1 MSSSTRRYKERGGG
15 GGKVVAEVLPP
26 PSMPKARKVPSEY
39 SSKENLP
46 RSKPA
51 GKPIPPRAAPRGS
64 GQMPL
69 VQRPPRISNTDSC
82 GESAKNVRWSTSS
95 LPKGKS
101 SDLSEFARF
110 LSDLRR
116 DRLARAS
123 KSEAPE
129 TGLDLVK
136 KVSELPHSAGLGN
149 EDNLGSL
156 NLQDSTVDL
165 KVSREGK
172 EEYKLSDV
180 DSEKH
185 KNEDISILIES
196 SEKENDSNNV
206 NCTLSNVKGGNLAPK
221 ELADASCR
229 TSENACEAG
238 LENPSVDKASGDL
251 KSELDLL
258 LNAKDS
264 LACRLGKELTDPNG
278 DAIAKNSEKEVH
290 LISKCSL
297 GARQKIDDSALGKIP
312 SKLREKLA
320 SLEGRVKSIASEI
333 KRTREMLDSNNPD
346 GSKSLILDIQGKICG
361 IERAVGCIMDD
372 KGKLGLPKL
381 EPSIKENEMGIQGE
395 VNRSEESTKCS
406 RTTLTTKSTN
416 EALPNEQ
423 IGGPSKQSIKCLSK
437 EELEARLFPH
447 HKLLRNR
454 PPLTNILLPNEL
466 EVGNATSSFTQSDHF
481 FAHGD
486 GVASPVEENPI
497 ALEFLAS
504 LAHANET
511 QTIVNDAIAKLSL
524 CSIHEMESSSN
535 NEDSQKQSSDAPHL
549 PKGLVEGKGELKL
562 SCDEKLQ
569 LSDQENRSVSVSQGP
584 DDSCA
589 NQLIE
594 IGVKP
599 STGGWFVS
607 EGESALLAHA
617 DGSCTFNDLVH
628 CEEKS
633 EYVPPVQVS
642 PNLWR
647 DIWLIRAAGPDGCA
661 AKYVVAASAGN
672 VLDSGFCSW
681 DFYSKEV
688 RAFHTEGRCPLALSS
703 LSHRNSQRRRNVL
716 STIGAPENHQW
727 WYKPCGPLIVST
739 ATSQKNVSVYDIRDS
754 DLVMRW
760 ETQTPVATMDFSSP
774 LQWRNKEKVVVAE
787 SEAIS
792 LWDVSSLNP
801 RVLSSISCYKRVSAL
816 HIHNTDAEFGGGVRQ
831 RVSSSEAE
839 GNDGVF
845 CTSENLNVF
854 DFRIPSGIGLRI
866 PKPGVNGQSLF
877 ARGDSVFLGS
887 VSGRLTLKEHSSPTI
902 QHFSL
907 RKGRLVSTYSLPDA
921 SYHNEHSSLTQ
932 VWGSSDLVMAASGC
946 GLFVFDVLKDEGMQ
960 FVHSGFSNVTEV
972 REVIGSDTLY
982 CPSFDYAASRVLLIS
997 RDQPASW
1004 RFLS

>member
-1 MSSSTRRYKERGGG
+1 MSSSTRRSRERGGVG

-26 PSMPKARKVPSEY
+26 PSIPKARKVASGC
-39 SSKENLP
+39 SSKENLQ
-46 RSKPA
+46 RSKPT
-51 GKPIPPRAAPRGS
+51 GKPIASRAANKDS

-69 VQRPPRISNTDSC
+69 SQRPARISNVVTC
-82 GESAKNVRWSTSS
+82 REGEKNVRWSTSS
-95 LPKGKS
+95 LPKGKA

-123 KSEAPE
+123 NGEVPD

-136 KVSELPHSAGLGN
+136 MVTELPASAGLGN
-149 EDNLGSL
+149 KDNMSSL
-156 NLQDSTVDL
+156 NLQDSMEDT
-165 KVSREGK
+165 KVSMEDK
-172 EEYKLSDV
+172 KDLKLSDV
-180 DSEKH
+180 DSERH
-185 KNEDISILIES
+185 KSEDASILFEFPA
-196 SEKENDSNNV
+196 KENNSDDVIFHLNNV
-206 NCTLSNVKGGNLAPK
+206 KNGNLVAKGLP
-221 ELADASCR
+221 DAYCISSKNVFEAGIENPAVDR
-229 TSENACEAG
+229 TS
-238 LENPSVDKASGDL
+238 GDMN
-251 KSELDLL
+251 SELDVGL
-258 LNAKDS
+258 LNANDG
-264 LACRLGKELTDPNG
+264 LACRLKGPTG
-278 DAIAKNSEKEVH
+278 DS
-290 LISKCSL
+290 ISKNKEKGVHVDLKCSE
-297 GARQKIDDSALGKIP
+297 GARERIDDSTLGRIP

-346 GSKSLILDIQGKICG
+346 GSKSLLLDIQGKICG

-381 EPSIKENEMGIQGE
+381 EISIKRNGTGIERE
-395 VNRSEESTKCS
+395 VNGSEESAKCS
-406 RTTLTTKSTN
+406 KTTLTTESTS
-416 EALPNEQ
+416 ECLPNEQ
-423 IGGPSKQSIKCLSK
+423 IGGASRQSIKCLSK

-447 HKLLRNR
+447 HKLLRSR
-454 PPLTNILLPNEL
+454 PLLTNTKLPNEL
-466 EVGNATSSFTQSDHF
+466 QLINGTSTVTQRSHF
-481 FAHGD
+481 FTRED

-504 LAHANET
+504 LTHANEI
-511 QTIVNDAIAKLSL
+511 QAIANNEITALSL
-524 CSIHEMESSSN
+524 SSIHEMESSSN
-535 NEDSQKQSSDAPHL
+535 NEESQKQSSDAPHL
-549 PKGLVEGKGELKL
+549 SRGLVEGKGDLKL

-569 LSDQENRSVSVSQGP
+569 LSDQENRSVSVTQGP
-584 DDSCA
+584 EDSCA

-607 EGESALLAHA
+607 EGESALLTHA

-633 EYVPPVQVS
+633 EYLPPVQVS

-647 DIWLIRAAGPDGCA
+647 DIWLIRATGADGCTT
-661 AKYVVAASAGN
+661 KFVVAASAGN
-672 VLDSGFCSW
+672 ALDSGFCSW

-688 RAFHTEGRCPLALSS
+688 RAFHTEGRSPLALSS
-703 LSHRNSQRRRNVL
+703 LSQRNSQRRRNVL
-716 STIGAPENHQW
+716 SAIAAPESHQW
-727 WYKPCGPLIVST
+727 WYKPCGPLIIST
-739 ATSQKNVSVYDIRDS
+739 ATAQKNVTVYDIRDN

-787 SEAIS
+787 SEAIT

-801 RVLSSISCYKRVSAL
+801 RVLSSISCCKRVSAL

-854 DFRIPSGIGLRI
+854 DFRIPSGIGLKI
-866 PKPGVNGQSLF
+866 PKPGINGQSLF
-877 ARGDSVFLGS
+877 ARGDSIFLGS

-902 QHFSL
+902 QQFSL
-907 RKGRLVSTYSLPDA
+907 RKGTLLCSYSLPDA
-921 SYHNEHSSLTQ
+921 NYHNEHSFLTQ
-932 VWGSSDLVMAASGC
+932 VWGSPDLVMAASGC
-946 GLFVFDVLKDEGMQ
+946 GLFVFDVLKDERNQ
-960 FVHSGFSNVTEV
+960 FVHNGFVNVTDI
-972 REVIGSDTLY
+972 REVIGPDNLY

-997 RDQPASW
+997 RDRPACW
-1004 RFLS
+1004 RYLS